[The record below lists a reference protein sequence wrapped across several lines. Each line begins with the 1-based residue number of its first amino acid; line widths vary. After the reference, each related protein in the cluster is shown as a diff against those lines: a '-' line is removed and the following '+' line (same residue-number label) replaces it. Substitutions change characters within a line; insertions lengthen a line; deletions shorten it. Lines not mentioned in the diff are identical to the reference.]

1 MNIEVVSFN
10 LVFNSYRII
19 DDSSLGMIKTRVSG
33 VGRRLILTSTIDEK
47 EFPFESKPGFT
58 FGVSTRIKPK

>member
-1 MNIEVVSFN
+1 MSIEVVSLSIVCNAFQ
-10 LVFNSYRII
+10 FI

-47 EFPFESKPGFT
+47 EFPFASKPGFT